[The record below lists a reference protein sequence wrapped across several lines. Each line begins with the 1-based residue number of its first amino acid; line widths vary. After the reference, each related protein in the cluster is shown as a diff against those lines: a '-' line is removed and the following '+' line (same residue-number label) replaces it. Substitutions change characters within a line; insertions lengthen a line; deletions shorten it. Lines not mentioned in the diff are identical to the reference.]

1 MLVICIENES
11 NCYLSKLHQPS
22 NKFTW
27 PINKG
32 DVYNVLRKRHLSPAN
47 PKIKTEYLIMDEK
60 KETHWYSSSLFRELT
75 KYESREYKIEKLLIG
90 FH

>member
-1 MLVICIENES
+1 MLVICLENES
-11 NCYLSKLHQPS
+11 YWGATLGVRCSHL
-22 NKFTW
+22 W

-75 KYESREYKIEKLLIG
+75 KYESREYKIEQVLIG